1 VVTVNEADVFAS
13 NVSDAT
19 IADLGD

>member
-1 VVTVNEADVFAS
+1 VVAVNEADVFAS

-19 IADLGD
+19 IADRGD